1 MSLVFA
7 RAAAIRVDL
16 RELFE
21 QRQHLLPPAGRQ
33 WPAPP
38 SGDPPY
44 RGVRAKAGRIGR
56 SAGAP
61 HVLLAAADLE
71 PALRE
76 MSDRGSAKVLALA
89 RLSEGR
95 ATAATVASLM
105 RLFGLPQLHLRVPPA
120 EQAGGGSVDWAEVLP
135 LLRRE
140 GVLGLTAEPS
150 PVDARWLAHR
160 QVTVLGGLLVQGRDQ
175 TSGLR
180 GPIRSQLAACG
191 PLPPAELLIGLRRP
205 GPAFGHITPDQLSAW
220 LARQPDL
227 QLRNGSVRLTRPWTL
242 PNAEQAVLACF
253 PSRWAVL
260 ARQDLLRQLHGAGMT
275 LGTAKHLIAVSVV
288 LRTVDRGRY
297 RLAGPP

>member
-21 QRQHLLPPAGRQ
+21 QRQHLLPPAGER
-33 WPAPP
+33 WPAAA
-38 SGDPPY
+38 SGDTPY

-71 PALRE
+71 PALRGL
-76 MSDRGSAKVLALA
+76 SDRGSAEVLALA
-89 RLSEGR
+89 GLSEGR
-95 ATAATVASLM
+95 ATAATVVSLM
-105 RLFGLPQLHLRVPPA
+105 RVFGLPQLDLRTPPT
-120 EQAGGGSVDWAEVLP
+120 ELAGGGSVNWAEVLP
-135 LLRRE
+135 LLRRD
-140 GVLGLTAEPS
+140 GVLELTAEPS

-160 QVTVLGGLLVQGRDQ
+160 HVAVLGGLLVQGWDQ

-191 PLPPAELLIGLRRP
+191 PLTLDELLVGLRRP
-205 GPAFGHITPDQLSAW
+205 GPALGHITNDQLAAW
-220 LARQPDL
+220 LVCQPDL
-227 QLRNGSVRLTRPWTL
+227 QLRDGSARLTRAWTL
-242 PNAEQAVLACF
+242 PNAEQAILACF
-253 PSRWAVL
+253 TSRRAVL
-260 ARQDLLRQLHGAGMT
+260 ARQNLLRQLHAAGMT
-275 LGTAKHLIAVSVV
+275 LGTAKHLIAVSAI

-297 RLAGPP
+297 RLAGTP